1 MATKRHSHSAS
12 SGDQNHS
19 DEPPD
24 YWLSVPFQDWSKSRM
39 EDEIESFIVTTE
51 LEEYSDYIRR
61 GALLCQDR
69 NAFDRERPDGLKPKP
84 SEQRYLDLEYSTRRG
99 DKFRQAGRLWL
110 LVALCSLGAAV
121 QGWDESAVNGG
132 EMNRK
137 LFWFCVR
144 GTDIAVS
151 SNLLHV

>member
-1 MATKRHSHSAS
+1 MAAKRIFHEVS
-12 SGDQNHS
+12 SEEQS
-19 DEPPD
+19 RSKEPPD

-39 EDEIESFIVTTE
+39 ETEIDSFIATTE

-69 NAFDRERPDGLKPKP
+69 NAFERERPDGLKLKP
-84 SEQRYLDLEYSTRRG
+84 IEKRYLDLEYSTRRS

-132 EMNRK
+132 ELEM
-137 LFWFCVR
+137 
-144 GTDIAVS
+144 
-151 SNLLHV
+151 